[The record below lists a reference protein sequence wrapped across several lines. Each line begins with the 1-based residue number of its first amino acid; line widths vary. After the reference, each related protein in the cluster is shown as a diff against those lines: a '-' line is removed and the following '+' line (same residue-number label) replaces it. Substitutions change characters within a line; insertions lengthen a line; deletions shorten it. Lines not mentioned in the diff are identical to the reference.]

1 MTDQITYHLEDFDG
15 PLDLLLHL
23 IRVNEM
29 DIFDIQITEITQ
41 QYLDFIHQAEDRN
54 LDVAGDFLVMAANL
68 MAIKSNDL
76 IPVMV
81 DEQDD
86 SLAEYVDEPDPK
98 AELMQQLLD
107 YQQYQNAATQLRVLE
122 EDRQQQFSR
131 APETTDPLADADA
144 FIPTPVGVQVDALQ
158 QAFNKLLARRQIQVD
173 RAKTRSLAPARPS
186 IEVKIEA
193 IKARFAH
200 QSVLRFDDLF
210 EGQTSKSDVIV
221 TFLGVLELVRHQQLY
236 VTQQDNF
243 DQIILKNQLTGE
255 QNDE

>member
-1 MTDQITYHLEDFDG
+1 
-15 PLDLLLHL
+15 
-23 IRVNEM
+23 
-29 DIFDIQITEITQ
+29 
-41 QYLDFIHQAEDRN
+41 
-54 LDVAGDFLVMAANL
+54 
-68 MAIKSNDL
+68 MAIKSKDL

-200 QSVLRFDDLF
+200 QSVLRFDDLLRADIQV
-210 EGQTSKSDVIV
+210 GCDCNI
-221 TFLGVLELVRHQQLY
+221 LGVLELVRHQQLY

-243 DQIILKNQLTGE
+243 DQIILKIN
-255 QNDE
+255 